1 MTRLPDKRSDV
12 SGDLHTIDVN
22 GTLGSGTRD
31 RAGQEFLESTTNEK
45 QTPAA
50 PRVAMSNE
58 AGRRGQEGPVPRREA
73 KGPDPGG
80 DEGAAPPT
88 KSSTTPSLV
97 RGLRSHDV

>member
-58 AGRRGQEGPVPRREA
+58 GRQKGAGRTRPEERGRDPIRAET
-73 KGPDPGG
+73 KG
-80 DEGAAPPT
+80 
-88 KSSTTPSLV
+88 LH
-97 RGLRSHDV
+97 R